1 MPTNEQHDHF
11 HFFVYRKLW
20 TVLLVWASMLWL
32 DWEDIWVSKTFFLV
46 QLVSFFNNTPLCE
59 KKKKKQRW
67 SLSHCTRG
75 EIPHVDVLKVIVEFP
90 LYAVLHGKLSFFF
103 YFFFLFF
110 IFILFYAEIKVS
122 DSPSSVWQM
131 HNFIFSVHSHSLF
144 LYFYLFLFLVNCVR
158 KQFVSNEKSNNE
170 VNLICCILHFS
181 ADENKTPENPAIRK
195 SLSSMFTPYIAKQ
208 LSNDNPKEVSNLILS
223 SYLRSD
229 VLRYF
234 PEKRKVR
241 SKVNLSQDGDELDHV
256 IPQMQLIW
264 SASDLLI

>member
-1 MPTNEQHDHF
+1 
-11 HFFVYRKLW
+11 
-20 TVLLVWASMLWL
+20 
-32 DWEDIWVSKTFFLV
+32 
-46 QLVSFFNNTPLCE
+46 
-59 KKKKKQRW
+59 
-67 SLSHCTRG
+67 
-75 EIPHVDVLKVIVEFP
+75 
-90 LYAVLHGKLSFFF
+90 
-103 YFFFLFF
+103 
-110 IFILFYAEIKVS
+110 
-122 DSPSSVWQM
+122 M
-131 HNFIFSVHSHSLF
+131 HNFIFSVHSHSLL
-144 LYFYLFLFLVNCVR
+144 LYFYLFLFLVNCLR

-229 VLRYF
+229 VLRHF

-256 IPQMQLIW
+256 ILQMQLI
-264 SASDLLI
+264 

>member
-1 MPTNEQHDHF
+1 MITESLYQRGDPSCRCFKGHSRVSTLRCPT
-11 HFFVYRKLW
+11 RK
-20 TVLLVWASMLWL
+20 
-32 DWEDIWVSKTFFLV
+32 
-46 QLVSFFNNTPLCE
+46 
-59 KKKKKQRW
+59 
-67 SLSHCTRG
+67 G
-75 EIPHVDVLKVIVEFP
+75 
-90 LYAVLHGKLSFFF
+90 
-103 YFFFLFF
+103 FFFLLLFF
-110 IFILFYAEIKVS
+110 FFVFILFYAEIKVS
-122 DSPSSVWQM
+122 DSPSSVWQIP
-131 HNFIFSVHSHSLF
+131 NFIFSVHSHSLF
-144 LYFYLFLFLVNCVR
+144 LYFDLFLFLVNCVR

-241 SKVNLSQDGDELDHV
+241 SKVNLSQAGDELDHV
-256 IPQMQLIW
+256 IPQMQLI
-264 SASDLLI
+264 

>member
-1 MPTNEQHDHF
+1 MF
-11 HFFVYRKLW
+11 
-20 TVLLVWASMLWL
+20 
-32 DWEDIWVSKTFFLV
+32 
-46 QLVSFFNNTPLCE
+46 
-59 KKKKKQRW
+59 
-67 SLSHCTRG
+67 
-75 EIPHVDVLKVIVEFP
+75 LKVIVEFP
-90 LYAVLHGKLSFFF
+90 FYAVLHGKLSFFF
-103 YFFFLFF
+103 YFSFLFF

-131 HNFIFSVHSHSLF
+131 DNFIFSVHSHSLF
-144 LYFYLFLFLVNCVR
+144 LYLYLFLFLVNCVR
-158 KQFVSNEKSNNE
+158 KQFVSNEKSSNE

-229 VLRYF
+229 VLRHF

-241 SKVNLSQDGDELDHV
+241 SKVNLSQAGDELDHV

>member
-1 MPTNEQHDHF
+1 M
-11 HFFVYRKLW
+11 
-20 TVLLVWASMLWL
+20 
-32 DWEDIWVSKTFFLV
+32 
-46 QLVSFFNNTPLCE
+46 
-59 KKKKKQRW
+59 
-67 SLSHCTRG
+67 SHCTRG

-144 LYFYLFLFLVNCVR
+144 LYFYPFLFLVNCVR

-229 VLRYF
+229 VLRHF

-256 IPQMQLIW
+256 IPQMQLI
-264 SASDLLI
+264 